1 MVLMQGYSTNRTAH
15 AVQMGS
21 KGNGSKDQIQKTFHC
36 FTSGP
41 SLSMLLACVFSASRY
56 LNTCKITAQL
66 WIYCSKSCFCVSQ
79 RYALFLPL
87 SVICTAY
94 VEIGTCIACHMLHGS
109 NKTLL
114 LDCVVVP
121 LLFHL
126 YVIQLHNHHY
136 SWVSNQS
143 FWPVVNTK
151 GKKAFGR
158 GLLSCTSPGS

>member
-1 MVLMQGYSTNRTAH
+1 MQYRWVPKEMEVKTRSRRHLIALHRVHPFQCCLLVCFLLQDIWIH
-15 AVQMGS
+15 AKLQ
-21 KGNGSKDQIQKTFHC
+21 
-36 FTSGP
+36 P
-41 SLSMLLACVFSASRY
+41 SYGFIAAKVAFVSPRDTLS
-56 LNTCKITAQL
+56 
-66 WIYCSKSCFCVSQ
+66 SCLS
-79 RYALFLPL
+79 LF
-87 SVICTAY
+87 ICTAY

>member
-21 KGNGSKDQIQKTFHC
+21 KGNGSKDQIQKTFNC